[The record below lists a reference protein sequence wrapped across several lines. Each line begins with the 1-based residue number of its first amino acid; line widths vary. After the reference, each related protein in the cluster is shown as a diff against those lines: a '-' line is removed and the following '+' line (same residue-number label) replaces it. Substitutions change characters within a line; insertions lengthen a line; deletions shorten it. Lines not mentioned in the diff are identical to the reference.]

1 MILHLHVF
9 PSQKV
14 FTIKVE
20 DPSSMTL
27 KTIFQAYQS
36 ELDLDLP
43 CCFFSQPEQMLLDPT
58 LTLDQNWIAC
68 EDHLIVFSLLNRP
81 F

>member
-1 MILHLHVF
+1 
-9 PSQKV
+9 
-14 FTIKVE
+14 
-20 DPSSMTL
+20 MTL
-27 KTIFQAYQS
+27 KAIFQAYQS